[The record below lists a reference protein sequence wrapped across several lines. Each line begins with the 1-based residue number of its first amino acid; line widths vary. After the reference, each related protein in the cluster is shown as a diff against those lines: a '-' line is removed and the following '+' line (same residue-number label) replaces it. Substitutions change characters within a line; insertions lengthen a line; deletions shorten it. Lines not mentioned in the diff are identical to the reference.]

1 MTVGRG
7 PAVYETG
14 ADVVATR
21 VPLQLLK
28 VPVLQPPGIPVAWT
42 VTACGPGATGVNET
56 KVLCPGASGSE
67 VKIEPSTPIAT
78 WMSEQ
83 WLGEAVNWSWAMPS
97 EVMEV
102 VKVGSQVSPIE
113 VQVTT
118 IGMENVSVFAGA
130 GPYFVDSNLNGRY
143 DTGDLPNDEKGGRGP
158 GLGQV
163 PRVPL
168 HAPAHL
174 HQQAAALRAPGPR
187 QAPWPGHLTALPSCV
202 DTRLS
207 SSDAPST
214 YSSTPRSRP
223 PGASGLN
230 ATGSPLSLSTQL
242 RNAVSPRRG

>member
-7 PAVYETG
+7 PPVYETG

-102 VKVGSQVSPIE
+102 VKVGSQVSPME
-113 VQVTT
+113 VQVTA
-118 IGMENVSVFAGA
+118 IGWVVST
-130 GPYFVDSNLNGRY
+130 SI
-143 DTGDLPNDEKGGRGP
+143 
-158 GLGQV
+158 
-163 PRVPL
+163 
-168 HAPAHL
+168 
-174 HQQAAALRAPGPR
+174 
-187 QAPWPGHLTALPSCV
+187 
-202 DTRLS
+202 
-207 SSDAPST
+207 
-214 YSSTPRSRP
+214 
-223 PGASGLN
+223 SGLSRSGCRQSV
-230 ATGSPLSLSTQL
+230 TVSEVGLVIPKPWST
-242 RNAVSPRRG
+242 RWAVR